1 MKAESYAA
9 GTIINALATFKGVA
23 FGIDLKIRGRF
34 REDDSKRLCI
44 VENGKAVEMPLLYKI
59 FRNLSGVIEIES
71 EIPVRSGLGSSSA
84 FMNVLLV
91 LAAKIRG
98 EEIDAERILKA
109 NARIS
114 LETGISYTGA
124 FDDAS
129 ASLLGGVVF
138 SDNSKMKL
146 FKREILEGDV
156 IILLPDFERGEVNLK
171 KIREDK
177 EIVERAFKLAM
188 EGKFK
193 EAMLLNSMHYCRKI
207 GLPLEPVIS
216 VQDLNVSAGLSGNGP
231 CYVAFG
237 EDMRDVESIW
247 KSFGET
253 IRRRI
258 VNEPAENVKIPKTLF
273 G

>member
-34 REDDSKRLCI
+34 RENDSKRLCI
-44 VENGKAVEMPLLYKI
+44 VENGKIVEMPILYKI
-59 FRNLSGVIEIES
+59 FRNISGVIEIES
-71 EIPVRSGLGSSSA
+71 EIPRRSGLGSSSA
-84 FMNVLLV
+84 FMNVLLI
-91 LAAKIRG
+91 LAAKIKG
-98 EEIDAERILKA
+98 EKLNAEKILKA
-109 NARIS
+109 NARMS
-114 LETGISYTGA
+114 LETGMSYTGA

-138 SDNSKMKL
+138 SDNLKMKL

-156 IILLPDFERGEVNLK
+156 IILLPDFKRGEINLRR
-171 KIREDK
+171 IREDK

-216 VQDLNVSAGLSGNGP
+216 VQDLNVAAGLSGNGP

-237 EDMRDVESIW
+237 EDVSDVESIW
-247 KSFGET
+247 KNFGKT
-253 IRRRI
+253 IRKRI
-258 VNEPAENVKIPKTLF
+258 VNEPAEDVRIPKTLF
-273 G
+273 W

>member
-34 REDDSKRLCI
+34 IEDDSKRLCV
-44 VENGKAVEMPLLYKI
+44 VEDGKVLEMPILYKI
-59 FRNLSGVIEIES
+59 FRNATGVIEIES
-71 EIPVRSGLGSSSA
+71 EIPQKSGLGSSSA

-91 LAAKIRG
+91 LAAKVKG
-98 EEIDAERILKA
+98 EELNAERILKA

-114 LETGISYTGA
+114 LETGMSYTGA

-146 FKREILEGDV
+146 FKRETLKGEAV
-156 IILLPDFERGEVNLK
+156 VLLPDFERGEVNLK
-171 KIREDK
+171 KIREDR

-193 EAMLLNSMHYCRKI
+193 EAMLLNSMHYCGKI

-216 VQDLNVSAGLSGNGP
+216 VRDLNVAAGLSGNGP

-237 EDMRDVESIW
+237 EDVREVERIW
-247 KSFGET
+247 ENFGKT

-258 VNEPAENVKIPKTLF
+258 VNEPAEDVRIPKTLF
-273 G
+273 W